1 MLKVGLTGN
10 FGMGKSTVAQIFQK
24 LGAYVIDTDKIVAE
38 LFNEKD
44 VCEEIKKLFGEEVIK
59 NGKVDKKAIADIVFE
74 NPLMR
79 IYLEN
84 ILHPRVFKK
93 VDEII
98 SKIPSSGEPK
108 IVVIEAPVI
117 FERGYQ
123 NRFDIIVTVFTSEST
138 AIERLEKKGIKRE
151 DAIKRIKSQFPIEM
165 KKSKSD
171 FIIDNSGSIENTE
184 KQVEEI
190 FQKLTIME
198 RKYAG
203 N

>member
-1 MLKVGLTGN
+1 MIKVGLTGN
-10 FGMGKSTVAQIFQK
+10 FGMGKSTVAEMFRK
-24 LGAYVIDTDKIVAE
+24 LGCYTIDTDKIVDD
-38 LFNEKD
+38 LFKERE
-44 VCEEIKKLFGEEVIK
+44 VIEEIRKLFGDDVFK
-59 NGKVDKKAIADIVFE
+59 HGKIDKKYIAHIIFD

-84 ILHPRVFKK
+84 ILHPKVFEK

-98 SKIPSSGEPK
+98 NSIPKRGEPT
-108 IVVIEAPVI
+108 IVIVEAPVI

-123 NRFDIIVTVFTSEST
+123 NKFDLIITVFTN
-138 AIERLEKKGIKRE
+138 E
-151 DAIKRIKSQFPIEM
+151 DTAIKRLQKKGFSLEEALKRLSSQFPIEM

-171 FIIDNSGSIENTE
+171 YVIDNSGTLEETAQ
-184 KQVEEI
+184 QVEALY
-190 FQKLTIME
+190 QKLITME